1 MRADNS
7 RHLIAAA
14 QQRAKQT
21 RTRALRALRRLDD
34 TGTAVTFE
42 AVAREA
48 GVSRSWLYSQAA
60 LRAEIQALRV
70 RTRPSSSAQLT
81 PRRQAATARAA
92 AGCLPRP
99 DAPVRARPPAGVGGP
114 RRWRPA
120 AAGSVALRTT
130 AGCGRGVL
138 GSRLVGRLGCR
149 AMIGRRRPRGRRPR
163 R

>member
-48 GVSRSWLYSQAA
+48 GVSRSWLYSQAD

-81 PRRQAATARAA
+81 PRRQAATDGSLLRRLEAA
-92 AGCLPRP
+92 TERMRQLEEDNRQLP
-99 DAPVRARPPAGVGGP
+99 
-114 RRWRPA
+114 
-120 AAGSVALRTT
+120 
-130 AGCGRGVL
+130 GR
-138 GSRLVGRLGCR
+138 C
-149 AMIGRRRPRGRRPR
+149 
-163 R
+163 